1 MNYSKHYK
9 LLINRAKNR
18 IKLAGYIENHH
29 IVPKCLGGTDDAENI
44 CELTAEEHYV
54 AHQLLA
60 KMNPHNV
67 GLWSACKLMSN
78 RCDATNNKV
87 YGWIR
92 KQSNILVGKSI
103 SKSYADKKDKI
114 ALLAGFK
121 NYDDMSKIIWHLFIN
136 EKLHYNTIAE
146 KFDVKAYFVSKSL
159 QQYSDN
165 NNLSAIFKQGQY
177 DLKCRSQKIGR
188 SKFTKEQELN
198 RLKSMKNIDYTA
210 RTLKTGSR
218 IGQLNPTFG
227 KTWLHIKMICPH
239 CNKEVSGKR
248 WHFDNCRSKNEN
260 QINKI

>member
-1 MNYSKHYK
+1 MNYLKHYE

-18 IKLAGYIENHH
+18 IKLYGYIEKHH
-29 IVPKCLGGTDDAENI
+29 IVPRCAGGTDDAENI

-60 KMNPHNV
+60 KMNPDNV
-67 GLWSACKLMSN
+67 GLWSACKLMSK
-78 RCDATNNKV
+78 RCEVTNNKV

-92 KQSNILVGKSI
+92 KKSNILVGKSI
-103 SKSYADKKDKI
+103 SKSYVDKKDKI

-121 NYDDMSKIIWHLFIN
+121 NYDDISKTIWHLFIN

-146 KFDVKAYFVSKSL
+146 KFDIKRYFVTKSL

-165 NNLSAIFKQGQY
+165 NNLSDIFKQGQY

-188 SKFTKEQELN
+188 SKFTKEQETCRIN
-198 RLKSMKNIDYTA
+198 SVKSMDYA
-210 RTLKTGSR
+210 SRTLKTGSR
-218 IGQLNPTFG
+218 IGELNPVFG
-227 KTWLHIKMICPH
+227 KTWVHKILLCPH
-239 CNKEVSGKR
+239 CNKEVGGKR

-260 QINKI
+260 KID